1 MGILDL
7 LLGVSG
13 SGAELKIGDKV
24 RVKYREQEGYII
36 GKDGDLF
43 EVSINDGEYVDSF
56 EADDL
61 EKI

>member
-7 LLGVSG
+7 LLGGSG
-13 SGAELKIGDKV
+13 NGAELKIGDKV

-43 EVSINDGEYVDSF
+43 EVSINDG
-56 EADDL
+56 
-61 EKI
+61 